1 MVIAI
6 VDRGDDARLPVY
18 LTRFFGR
25 DLELEALGRLLSDPA
40 ERVITL
46 VGPGGVGKTRLL
58 VEALR
63 RADDADVIYVDGAA
77 LARAE
82 LLLPEIV
89 DLLDIDRSAGRPTG
103 ELLSEHLAGRRLT
116 LVIDNM
122 EHLLG
127 AAVDLAALVRALPG
141 LRIVT
146 TSRAPMHI
154 SSEYLLP
161 VEPLAT
167 RDARQHA
174 AEPSVAAHIFIDR
187 AVRTGKLRHPS
198 ADDLVTVETICARL
212 DGLPLA
218 IELAAARLRVLSL
231 PALLAVLTNQ
241 LSVLTGGPVDVSERH
256 RALRAAIGWSYDL
269 LADDEQRLLRELGV
283 FIESFSLEAVAA
295 VRTPSPRE
303 TIDIIESLYD
313 QALLMR
319 AEDDPSGSPRYSM
332 LTSIRSYAL
341 EQLRATGDELL
352 LRERHAAWSLYL
364 AESLEADLTGL
375 NQQRAVDL
383 LNRSMPNLR
392 QGLEFL
398 IEQGDQEAALR
409 LATALNRYWLIRNQ
423 WDESKRTFATIF
435 AMGEPTPSPVWGA
448 ALRAAAT
455 VAETTFDNELALEQ
469 NRRAIEIWEAL
480 GDRSGMSRSH
490 VDLGNVYNNLGRFD
504 DAIAEFQLGAE
515 LADPS
520 VDPRTPLVAR
530 GSIAITYLRKG
541 DIARADRAFTDLMP
555 ALRTLGDQWM
565 LSTCLSN
572 AAVARQRLHD
582 WTTSRTLLQ
591 ESLAIREQLGDEY
604 GVGVT
609 LINLCDVM
617 NDPAGAEQ
625 QSKRVLELARR
636 IDAPDLAAAASA
648 NLGEAT
654 INRGEWAA
662 AALHYVDALDG
673 YVTVNDE
680 MAQADIVG
688 LIAELGIE
696 HSPEVAARLLGAAQ
710 AEQQRHGVQPM
721 GPAADRV
728 ATIRARLQQ
737 SMGDDAFDRELA
749 AGSQSALADA
759 RIDAIALA
767 RSSSVSKARPSPPPP
782 TPVANGLTARE
793 LDVLKLI
800 VEGKT
805 DRQIAEALFITPKTA
820 NHHVTRILSKLECR
834 NRAAA
839 TALAFQRGLV

>member
-1 MVIAI
+1 MSVALAPQSDEAH
-6 VDRGDDARLPVY
+6 VPVY

-25 DLELEALGRLLSDPA
+25 EAELDHLARLLNDPV

-63 RADDADVIYVDGAA
+63 QVDETDVLYVDGVAIS
-77 LARAE
+77 RAE
-82 LLLPEIV
+82 QLLPEIV
-89 DLLDIDRSAGRPTG
+89 DLLEIDRTAGQPIG

-122 EHLLG
+122 EHLL
-127 AAVDLAALVRALPG
+127 AAAIDLAALVRALPG
-141 LRIVT
+141 IRIVT

-154 SSEYLLP
+154 SGEYVLP
-161 VEPLAT
+161 VDPLAT
-167 RDARQHA
+167 RQRGEPIA
-174 AEPSVAAHIFIDR
+174 APSVAAQIFIDR
-187 AVRTGKLRHPS
+187 AGRTGKMPRPS
-198 ADDLVTVETICARL
+198 ADDLAMVETICARL

-256 RALRAAIGWSYDL
+256 RALRATIGWSYDL
-269 LADDEQRLLRELGV
+269 LDDDEQRLMRELGV

-295 VRTPSPRE
+295 VCTPSRRE
-303 TIDIIESLYD
+303 TIDLIELLFD

-319 AEDDPSGSPRYSM
+319 SEDDPTGSPRYSM
-332 LTSIRSYAL
+332 LTSIHSYAL
-341 EQLRATGDELL
+341 EQLRAAGDELV
-352 LRERHAAWSLYL
+352 LRERHAAWCLYL
-364 AESLEADLTGL
+364 AESVAVHLTGPK
-375 NQQRAVDL
+375 QHQTIEL
-383 LNRSMPNLR
+383 LNRAMPNLR

-398 IEQGDQEAALR
+398 IERGEQEMALR
-409 LATALNRYWLIRNQ
+409 LATALSRYWLIRNQ
-423 WDESKRTFATIF
+423 WDESKRVFAALF
-435 AMGEPTPSPVWGA
+435 AMGEPKPSPVWGA
-448 ALRAAAT
+448 ALRAAAH
-455 VAETTFDNELALEQ
+455 VAETMFDNEPALQ
-469 NRRAIEIWEAL
+469 LNRRAIEVWEAL
-480 GDRSGMSRSH
+480 DDRGGMARSH

-504 DAIAEFQLGAE
+504 DAVAEFRIGAE
-515 LADPS
+515 LADGG
-520 VDPRTPLVAR
+520 VDPRTSLIAR
-530 GSIAITYLRKG
+530 GSIAITSLRKG
-541 DIARADRAFTDLMP
+541 DLIGADRVFFDLMP
-555 ALRTLGDQWM
+555 DLRSLGDLWL

-582 WTTSRTLLQ
+582 WAGSRTLLE

-617 NDPAGAEQ
+617 NDPVGAEQ
-625 QSKRVLELARR
+625 QSRRVLELARR
-636 IDAPDLAAAASA
+636 IAAPDLAAAASA
-648 NLGEAT
+648 NLAEAT
-654 INRGEWAA
+654 INRGEWAVA
-662 AALHYVDALDG
+662 AMHYVDALEG

-688 LIAELGIE
+688 LIAELGVE
-696 HSPEVAARLLGAAQ
+696 RDPVAATRLLGAAQ
-710 AEQQRHGVQPM
+710 GEQERHGVQPT

-728 ATIRARLQQ
+728 ATIRTRLRQAL
-737 SMGDDAFDRELA
+737 GDASFDRELA
-749 AGSQSALADA
+749 VGMQSSLADA
-759 RIDAIALA
+759 RIDAVAMA
-767 RSSSVSKARPSPPPP
+767 RSSSVTPTRTSPKPPAP
-782 TPVANGLTARE
+782 PAGVLTARE

-820 NHHVTRILSKLECR
+820 NHHVTRILAKLECR